1 MEKWEEFLN
10 QVLTLDSRELLD
22 NAGKISKKIADQAAK
37 EELEKYRV
45 IQDAEYQSD
54 FDKFA
59 AKALEAGDYDGE
71 SR

>member
-37 EELEKYRV
+37 EELAKYRV

-59 AKALEAGDYDGE
+59 AKALEAGDYGGE
-71 SR
+71 TR

>member
-1 MEKWEEFLN
+1 MEEWEKFLN

-22 NAGKISKKIADQAAK
+22 NAGKISKKIADQRAK

-45 IQDAEYQSD
+45 IQDVEYQSD

-59 AKALEAGDYDGE
+59 AEALEARDGHDDIE
-71 SR
+71 